1 MARRPSDETIK
12 NSVCNY
18 IFSGKTLSEW
28 VTDNSKYGIDENKVY
43 QWRQTDEEFRRK
55 WDEAMQVFY
64 LRKVEELEVL
74 SKQDLTQSSVD
85 AGELRAANKQRD
97 TRITALKFLIQSVAP
112 KFTTEFK
119 EAKKEKE
126 VKQESKEQTLIV
138 EVINYASS
146 NKSTNSEATGT

>member
-12 NSVCNY
+12 NAVCNY

-28 VTDNSKYGIDENKVY
+28 VSDNPKYGIDENKVY
-43 QWRQTDEEFRRK
+43 QWRQSDEEFKRK

-74 SKQDLTQSSVD
+74 SKQDLTQTAVD
-85 AGELRAANKQRD
+85 ASDLRSANKQRD

-119 EAKKEKE
+119 ETKKEKE
-126 VKQESKEQTLIV
+126 VKQESNEQTLIV
-138 EVINYASS
+138 EVVNYA
-146 NKSTNSEATGT
+146 NNQPTNSKETNT